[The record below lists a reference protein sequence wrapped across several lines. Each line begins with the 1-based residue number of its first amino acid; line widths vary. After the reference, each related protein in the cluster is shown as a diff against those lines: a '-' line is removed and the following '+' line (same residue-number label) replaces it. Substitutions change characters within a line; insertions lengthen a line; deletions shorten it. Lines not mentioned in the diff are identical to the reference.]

1 MLKSQLEGMVL
12 PMATAAEVGARIRDL
27 RERAEMQSQQLA
39 AKVGID
45 PSAMSNIERGKRS
58 VKTDELAR
66 IADALGVSP
75 LAILSPDSLLARM
88 PVAARVQVAQLSDGS
103 AVKRLTAL
111 AELNEVL
118 SEGGMPPTHKLTDV
132 PPADTV
138 RWLETAIELADWARQ
153 RLEVDAPSPDRFSNL
168 AEAIENRLGIDVM
181 VESYSREDFAG
192 ASITDWTFPFILVN
206 EDQPTT
212 RALFTLAHELGHV
225 LSKGGAILTLD
236 ANLTALTNWER
247 FANAFA
253 ANFLMPEA
261 HVNAIVKKQGRE
273 VGSLA
278 TMLVEFGVSFE
289 SLVYRLH
296 NLALINAA
304 GRDQLKARG
313 WTGVLNELDDTSRR
327 KALLDSMGSLPEHR
341 APGLL
346 SDRVFHGYQQGVVS
360 VRPLAGLLHL
370 DADGLLDRLVRNQ
383 DSMEVL
389 NTRFLGDQ
397 ASELERYSGS
407 PV

>member
-1 MLKSQLEGMVL
+1 MVS

-118 SEGGMPPTHKLTDV
+118 SEGGMPPNHKLTHV

-153 RLEVDAPSPDRFSNL
+153 QLEVDAPSSDRFSNL

-206 EDQPTT
+206 QDQPTT

-261 HVNAIVKKQGRE
+261 HVNAIVKQQGRE

-296 NLALINAA
+296 NLALINAS

-370 DADGLLDRLVRNQ
+370 DADSLLDRLVRNQ

-397 ASELERYSGS
+397 ASELERYSGN

>member
-1 MLKSQLEGMVL
+1 
-12 PMATAAEVGARIRDL
+12 MATAAEVGARIRDL

-118 SEGGMPPTHKLTDV
+118 SEGGMPPTHKLTHV

-153 RLEVDAPSPDRFSNL
+153 QLEVDAPSSDRFSNL

-206 EDQPTT
+206 QDQPTT

-261 HVNAIVKKQGRE
+261 HVNAIVKQQGRE

-296 NLALINAA
+296 NLALINAS

-397 ASELERYSGS
+397 ASELERYSGN

>member
-1 MLKSQLEGMVL
+1 
-12 PMATAAEVGARIRDL
+12 MATAAEVGARIRDL

-66 IADALGVSP
+66 IADAIGVSP

-88 PVAARVQVAQLSDGS
+88 PVAARAQVAQLSDGS

-118 SEGGMPPTHKLTDV
+118 SEGGMPPTHRLTHV

-206 EDQPTT
+206 QDQPTT

-327 KALLDSMGSLPEHR
+327 KALLGSMGSLPEHR

-397 ASELERYSGS
+397 ASELERYSGN

>member
-1 MLKSQLEGMVL
+1 
-12 PMATAAEVGARIRDL
+12 MATAAEVGARIRDL
-27 RERAEMQSQQLA
+27 RERTEMQSQQLA

-58 VKTDELAR
+58 VKTDELAS

-118 SEGGMPPTHKLTDV
+118 SEGGMPPTHKLTHV

-153 RLEVDAPSPDRFSNL
+153 RLELDAPSPDRFSNL

-206 EDQPTT
+206 QDQPTT

-236 ANLTALTNWER
+236 VNLTALTNWER

-360 VRPLAGLLHL
+360 VRPLAGLLHV

-397 ASELERYSGS
+397 ASELERYSGN

>member
-1 MLKSQLEGMVL
+1 MVL

-27 RERAEMQSQQLA
+27 RERTEMQSQQLA

-118 SEGGMPPTHKLTDV
+118 SEGGMPPTHKLTHV

-153 RLEVDAPSPDRFSNL
+153 QLEVDAPSSDRFSNL

-206 EDQPTT
+206 QDQPTT

-261 HVNAIVKKQGRE
+261 HVNAIVKQQGRE

-397 ASELERYSGS
+397 ASELERYSGN